1 MMKTIYDIPIL
12 SAGAEFRKAQ
22 EKDISAIS
30 MLTQRKN
37 LLFRSSAEI
46 RSLLPYY
53 HVAVDIWTG
62 EIAGCVGAKIY
73 GADAEIISFRVKER
87 FLKIGIGRNLL
98 KKQLEFLSNQSEI
111 LRIFALTTRE
121 IAANNFLK
129 AGFIEVGIQLFG
141 PKVLLD
147 CAKCPKNVFS
157 NERHL
162 CNEIAVIYKQS
173 RF

>member
-22 EKDISAIS
+22 EKDIPAIS
-30 MLTQRKN
+30 TLTQEKN

-46 RSLLPYY
+46 RAFLPYY

-62 EIAGCVGAKIY
+62 EIAGCIGAKTY
-73 GADAEIISFRVKER
+73 GTDAEIISFRVKER
-87 FLKIGIGRNLL
+87 FLKIGIGRDLL
-98 KKQLEFLSNQSEI
+98 KKQLEFLSNQTGI

-121 IAANNFLK
+121 IAVSNFLK
-129 AGFIEVGIQLFG
+129 AGFIEVGIQLFE

-157 NERHL
+157 ADKHL
-162 CNEIAVIYKQS
+162 CNEIAVIYIPS
-173 RF
+173 